1 MECVG
6 LCRASGLG
14 RTAAGRE
21 RDDRR
26 VRPQR
31 FAGFVRNVMVGRAGL
46 SADVLL
52 RAVEHAGGEAPR
64 NHLATGNVSFSAS
77 PGGLDAITAQLEEAI
92 AAVIGR
98 REDVFVRSIDSLAIE
113 VGSEPFA
120 HVMADDVYE
129 RCVTYFR
136 ITAPM
141 TLELPM
147 RTPRGDA
154 VLFASGPGQVL
165 SITRLIAGRPG
176 QPGRVVESAMGVRAT
191 TRNWNT
197 IERIVRLES

>member
-1 MECVG
+1 
-6 LCRASGLG
+6 
-14 RTAAGRE
+14 
-21 RDDRR
+21 
-26 VRPQR
+26 
-31 FAGFVRNVMVGRAGL
+31 MVGRAGL

-52 RAVEHAGGEAPR
+52 RAVEDAGGETPR

-77 PGGLDAITAQLEEAI
+77 PGELDAITAQLERTI

-98 REDVFVRSIDSLAIE
+98 RENVFVRSIDSLAIE

-120 HVMADDVYE
+120 PVMADDVYE

-136 ITAPM
+136 IDAPT
-141 TLELPM
+141 TLELPL

-154 VLFASGPGQVL
+154 VLFASGSGQVL

>member
-1 MECVG
+1 VG
-6 LCRASGLG
+6 A
-14 RTAAGRE
+14 
-21 RDDRR
+21 
-26 VRPQR
+26 QR
-31 FAGFVRNVMVGRAGL
+31 FVGFVRNVMVGRAGL

-52 RAVEHAGGEAPR
+52 RAVEHAGGGTPR
-64 NHLATGNVSFSAS
+64 NHLATGNVTFSAS
-77 PGGLDAITAQLEEAI
+77 SASLGAITAQLEEAI

-98 REDVFVRSIDSLAIE
+98 REEVFVRSIDSLAVQ

-129 RCVTYFR
+129 RCVTYLR
-136 ITAPM
+136 TDVPM

-165 SITRLIAGRPG
+165 SITRLVAGRPG
-176 QPGRVVESAMGVRAT
+176 QPGRVVESALGVRAS